1 LGRAASTAA
10 HEHCCVAGA
19 ATQPVPCSL
28 RSHPSVV
35 MQISS
40 KLHMRK
46 GCPPAST
53 PGQPALGGG
62 HWKCPLGKQAP
73 ASEPP
78 PELDAEADEELEVEP
93 PPPELEAEP
102 DEAPELAP
110 DEEPVLPELLPQ
122 ARWPVAMVIA
132 AMARSE
138 VTVRTG
144 GASRVRRCVAYHPR
158 PPRGAGGVQRLPAV
172 QYHPAPKA
180 VASSPNRDVVS
191 MRRKPG
197 PIEAKRRAGRRRRAS
212 ARGRPPGSGAPRV
225 RACAAPTAWRR
236 TSPRAPR
243 RGARSRGR
251 TRLPSG
257 RR

>member
-1 LGRAASTAA
+1 LQSTVQPVAGVSLALFALATQVWGQPILGRAASTAA

-19 ATQPVPCSL
+19 ATQPVPCTL

-62 HWKCPLGKQAP
+62 HWKSPLGKQLP

-78 PELDAEADEELEVEP
+78 PELDAEADEELELE
-93 PPPELEAEP
+93 PPPELE
-102 DEAPELAP
+102 PEP
-110 DEEPVLPELLPQ
+110 DEEPELELLPQ
-122 ARWPVAMVIA
+122 ARWPVAMVIT
-132 AMARSE
+132 AMARND

-158 PPRGAGGVQRLPAV
+158 PPRGA
-172 QYHPAPKA
+172 
-180 VASSPNRDVVS
+180 
-191 MRRKPG
+191 
-197 PIEAKRRAGRRRRAS
+197 
-212 ARGRPPGSGAPRV
+212 
-225 RACAAPTAWRR
+225 
-236 TSPRAPR
+236 
-243 RGARSRGR
+243 
-251 TRLPSG
+251 
-257 RR
+257 